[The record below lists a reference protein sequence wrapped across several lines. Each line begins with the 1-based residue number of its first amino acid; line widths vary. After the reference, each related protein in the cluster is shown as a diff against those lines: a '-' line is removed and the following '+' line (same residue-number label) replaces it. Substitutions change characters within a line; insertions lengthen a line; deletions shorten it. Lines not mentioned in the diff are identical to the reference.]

1 MRIEVAR
8 CYFINTG
15 ISTIINTTVIVPAIK
30 KDGKELRLVA
40 GHRYEGTGIGLSIAK
55 KIVEAHNGSMYAES
69 QLGIGSSFFITI
81 PLNAMYP
88 TL

>member
-1 MRIEVAR
+1 MLR
-8 CYFINTG
+8 FINTG

-40 GHRYEGTGIGLSIAK
+40 GQGSKGTGIGLSIAK
-55 KIVEAHNGSMYAES
+55 KIVEAHNGSINAES
-69 QLGIGSSFFITI
+69 QSGIGFSFFITI
-81 PLNAMYP
+81 PLCAMHP